1 MPGLIGR
8 KLRASA
14 ITVSLSKLRRLA
26 LMHGVTPAME
36 LVGSS
41 PIDNLARRIAKLS
54 ERCASKPLDFL
65 ALRRGVRFALWH
77 WPRGRDDDG

>member
-1 MPGLIGR
+1 
-8 KLRASA
+8 
-14 ITVSLSKLRRLA
+14 
-26 LMHGVTPAME
+26 MHGVTPAME

-41 PIDNLARRIAKLS
+41 PIDNLARRIAELS
-54 ERCASKPLDFL
+54 ETCASKPLDFL